1 MIVEFSHP
9 YTKNTRVSVGEKG
22 LTIGRSPA
30 SSDFACSWD
39 SKVSRRHGRLW
50 IENGELWYEDLG
62 SSNGSWFNNERLTSP
77 VRVAIGSPLMIGAT
91 QMVLLETAPAPTVAQ
106 EARTEPAQVP
116 TRSAAQPEMARP
128 VHSPQP
134 PPPPRPTPQPPP
146 KPAPRAPAAPAM
158 SALHEGMTLT
168 MHGKVGRG
176 GLADVLNDTN
186 QLANYM
192 GELSKLVNELLRA
205 TDSETIA
212 ETLKGLHKIVFAAQR
227 VYVVAWP
234 AEEDGSFRHLV
245 PPNELAAAAGE
256 GGGVSRSLVSL
267 AVERR
272 EALLFSE
279 SAAQNVAVQ
288 HSTRMKGIRSAVYVP
303 LITSEDE
310 ILGVFCVDCPIPSL
324 PFDEDSFQFLRAV
337 GGLLGAT
344 LEADKL
350 RSEARQRELESRNA
364 EARRESLANFL
375 KIASHDLKNPLTVV
389 RACSRLIKEVDD
401 IAMIHKLNSR
411 IIDAEARAEN
421 LIKAYLEVSAL
432 ESEQALQL
440 ELESLDLEE
449 AVGKEIDFIET
460 AGRHS
465 AITFNNNVRDI
476 TIKADPQKL
485 SQVLNNLIG
494 NAAKYTRGDGSV
506 TVRAESKTDGV
517 VVSVIDEG
525 VGISE
530 EDQQKLFKE
539 FQRVGDRSM
548 RAGTG
553 LGLWLTNALVQAH
566 GGKVWVESKEGKGS
580 TFYFSIPTK
589 IPTT

>member
-9 YTKNTRVSVGEKG
+9 YTKNTRVTVGDKG

-50 IENGELWYEDLG
+50 IDNGELWYEDLG
-62 SSNGSWFNNERLTSP
+62 SSNGSWFNNERLTAP
-77 VRVAIGSPLMIGAT
+77 VRVSVGSPLMIGAT
-91 QMVLLETAPAPTVAQ
+91 QMVLLESTPVPERAE
-106 EARTEPAQVP
+106 EARTEPARAPV
-116 TRSAAQPEMARP
+116 SQPEMARP
-128 VHSPQP
+128 TP
-134 PPPPRPTPQPPP
+134 PTHQPPPRPAPPPP
-146 KPAPRAPAAPAM
+146 KPAPRPVVSRVP
-158 SALHEGMTLT
+158 SVGGLHEGMTLT

-186 QLANYM
+186 QLSNYM
-192 GELSKLVNELLRA
+192 GALSKLVNELLRA

-212 ETLKGLHKIVFAAQR
+212 KTLKGLHKIVFAAQR

-234 AEEDGSFRHLV
+234 ADEDGSFRHLV

-256 GGGVSRSLVSL
+256 GGGVSRSLVSI
-267 AVERR
+267 AVDRR

-310 ILGVFCVDCPIPSL
+310 ILGAFCVDCPIPSL

-401 IAMIHKLNSR
+401 LAMIHKLNSR

-421 LIKAYLEVSAL
+421 LIKAYLEVSEL

-440 ELESLDLEE
+440 DLEALNLQD
-449 AVGKEIDFIET
+449 AVDKEIDFIET

-465 AITFNNNVRDI
+465 EITFVNGVDNITVR
-476 TIKADPQKL
+476 ADSQKL

-494 NAAKYTRGDGSV
+494 NAAKYTRGNGSV
-506 TVRAESKTDGV
+506 TVRAENQGDFV

-553 LGLWLTNALVQAH
+553 LGLWLTNALIQAH
-566 GGKVWVESKEGKGS
+566 GGKVWVESVEGKGS
-580 TFYFSIPTK
+580 TFFFSLPTK
-589 IPTT
+589 A